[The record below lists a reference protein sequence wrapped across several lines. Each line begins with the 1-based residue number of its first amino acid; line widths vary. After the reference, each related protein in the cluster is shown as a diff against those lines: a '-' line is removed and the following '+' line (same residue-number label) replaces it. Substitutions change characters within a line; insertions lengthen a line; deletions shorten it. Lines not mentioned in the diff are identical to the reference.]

1 MWLSV
6 PTASE
11 LGSPP
16 PAGESY
22 NPLLWGI
29 AICSQWEAPGRGPGY
44 RRLQEAQASSP
55 ASYPL
60 CCLEARRPGPEVIIK
75 MENVVWPK
83 DGASLMCL
91 FAASARCTPTSFWRR
106 LKKLSV
112 QSAEKTRSGSLPPR
126 HRLGRKRVLRSY
138 CISPGAC
145 SVIRQSH
152 LLGFGISLPFQG

>member
-16 PAGESY
+16 QAGESY

-29 AICSQWEAPGRGPGY
+29 AICSQWEAPGLGPGT

-91 FAASARCTPTSFWRR
+91 FAASARCTPPPF
-106 LKKLSV
+106 LEE
-112 QSAEKTRSGSLPPR
+112 AEKAERAVCGEDKKRFPSPKTQAREEKGIEIVLHQPWCLLSDQAEPPPR
-126 HRLGRKRVLRSY
+126 VWD
-138 CISPGAC
+138 
-145 SVIRQSH
+145 
-152 LLGFGISLPFQG
+152 